1 MCSECRS
8 NPCLSRCPNA
18 EEEKIICAICEDE
31 ITGGAYASL
40 PGFEYICSD
49 CLWDMTG
56 LDLAE
61 RLGITEIM

>member
-18 EEEKIICAICEDE
+18 EEEKITCAICEDE
-31 ITGGAYASL
+31 LLGGAYISIQ
-40 PGFEYICSD
+40 GIEYICED
-49 CLWDMTG
+49 CLWDMSG

-61 RLGITEIM
+61 RLGIIEIM